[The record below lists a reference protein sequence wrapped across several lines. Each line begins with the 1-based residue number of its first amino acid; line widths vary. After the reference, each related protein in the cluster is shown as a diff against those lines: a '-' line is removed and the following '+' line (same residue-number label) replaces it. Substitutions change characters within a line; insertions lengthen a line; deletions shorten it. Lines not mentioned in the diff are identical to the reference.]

1 MNESYAGRGYAE
13 HGYARDGQKSTRAG
27 GVILAA
33 VALLSTFLVLWGL
46 YYAAGDRERHKV
58 ALAAAGCE
66 PNLLSINVGC
76 TTVQMLN
83 SRYKSIANPVI
94 QQVNA
99 DVAAYTANERHH
111 LAAAEAALTAE
122 VTSENAFDTSL
133 VRFPFPP
140 AVAPVAKAL
149 IRANQAR
156 AKLIA
161 EQARSSS
168 LTRLR
173 SFNVRVKVAS
183 TAVHTEMK
191 LIRTALETRP
201 TADQEP

>member
-1 MNESYAGRGYAE
+1 MNESYARRGYAE
-13 HGYARDGQKSTRAG
+13 HGYARGGQKSTRAG
-27 GVILAA
+27 GVMLAA
-33 VALLSTFLVLWGL
+33 VALLSTFLVIWGL

-83 SRYKSIANPVI
+83 SRYKSIATPAI
-94 QQVNA
+94 QQLRTDA
-99 DVAAYTANERHH
+99 AAYTASERHH

-122 VTSENAFDTSL
+122 VTSEHAFDTSL
-133 VRFPFPP
+133 ARFPFPP
-140 AVAPVAKAL
+140 AVAPAAKAL

-156 AKLIA
+156 AELTA

-168 LTRLR
+168 LTQLR
-173 SFNVRVKVAS
+173 SFNARVKIAS
-183 TAVHTEMK
+183 AAVKTEMK

-201 TADQEP
+201 TANQEP